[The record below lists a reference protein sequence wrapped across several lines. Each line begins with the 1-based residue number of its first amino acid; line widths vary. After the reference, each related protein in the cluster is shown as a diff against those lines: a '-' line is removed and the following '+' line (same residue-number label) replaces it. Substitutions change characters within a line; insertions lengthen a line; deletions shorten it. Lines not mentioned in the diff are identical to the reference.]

1 MLKQTQGLIVAFL
14 VIVTVQINAQ
24 STTFGVRGGTTFN
37 TISQTE
43 VIGAITPDID
53 YLVGFSGAVYAE
65 VPLGQTVVFQPELAF
80 TQKGFSLAQGADIDL
95 FGAALP
101 VGVRANTRF
110 NYLEAPLLMKAKF
123 GSEQVKAFVM
133 AGPTLGYAMN
143 GRVRTQSSGILEFQ
157 ISDNSIDLDAI
168 NYERFEFS
176 GVVGAGVQI
185 DAGFGNITI
194 DGRFQQGIT
203 ELYDIPL
210 VSERVRNRGFAIN
223 AGISIPL
230 Y

>member
-1 MLKQTQGLIVAFL
+1 MFKQMQYLIAAFL
-14 VIVTVQINAQ
+14 VVFSCQVNAQ
-24 STTFGVRGGTTFN
+24 STTFGLRGGTTFN
-37 TISQTE
+37 TISQTQL
-43 VIGAITPDID
+43 VDAVTPDFD
-53 YLVGFSGAVYAE
+53 YLIGFSGAVFAE
-65 VPLGQTVVFQPELAF
+65 VPIGQTFAFQPELAF
-80 TQKGFSLAQGADIDL
+80 SQKGFSLAQGTDIDL
-95 FGAALP
+95 FGASLP
-101 VGVRANTRF
+101 VGVRANTQF

-133 AGPTLGYAMN
+133 AGPALGYAMN

-157 ISDNSIDLDAI
+157 LSDNKIDLDAI

-185 DAGFGNITI
+185 DAGFGNITL

-223 AGISIPL
+223 AGVSIPL
-230 Y
+230 N

>member
-1 MLKQTQGLIVAFL
+1 MLKQTPYLIVAFL
-14 VIVTVQINAQ
+14 VLAAFSIKAQ
-24 STTFGVRGGTTFN
+24 STHFGVRGGTTFN

-43 VIGAITPDID
+43 VVDAITPEID

-65 VPLGQTVVFQPELAF
+65 IPLGATFAFQPELAF
-80 TQKGFSLAQGADIDL
+80 SQKGFSLAQGADLDL
-95 FGAALP
+95 FGAPLAL
-101 VGVRANTRF
+101 GVRANTRF
-110 NYLEAPLLMKAKF
+110 NYLETPLLMKAKF

-133 AGPTLGYAMN
+133 AGPALGYALN
-143 GRVRTQSSGILEFQ
+143 GRIRTQSTGLLEFQ
-157 ISDNSIDLDAI
+157 LSDNSIDLDAI

-176 GVVGAGVQI
+176 GVVGAGLQI
-185 DAGFGNITI
+185 DAGFGNIII

-223 AGISIPL
+223 AGVSIPL

>member
-14 VIVTVQINAQ
+14 VLTAFQINAQ

-65 VPLGQTVVFQPELAF
+65 VPLGQTFAFQPELAF
-80 TQKGFSLAQGADIDL
+80 SQKGFSIAQGMDFDL
-95 FGAALP
+95 FGASLP

-123 GSEQVKAFVM
+123 GSEQVKGFVM
-133 AGPTLGYAMN
+133 AGPALGYAMN
-143 GRVRTQSSGILEFQ
+143 GQVRTQSSGILEFQ
-157 ISDNSIDLDAI
+157 LSDNSIDLDAI

-185 DAGFGNITI
+185 DAGFGSITL

-223 AGISIPL
+223 AGISIPIN
-230 Y
+230 

>member
-1 MLKQTQGLIVAFL
+1 MLKQTQYLIGAFL
-14 VIVTVQINAQ
+14 VLFSFQIQAQ
-24 STTFGVRGGTTFN
+24 STNFGVRGGSTFN

-43 VIGAITPDID
+43 VVDAITPDVD

-65 VPLGQTVVFQPELAF
+65 VPIGKTFAFQPELAF

-95 FGAALP
+95 FGTALP
-101 VGVRANTRF
+101 VGVRANSRF

-123 GSEQVKAFVM
+123 GSEQVKGFIM
-133 AGPTLGYAMN
+133 AGPALGYALN
-143 GRVRTQSSGILEFQ
+143 GRVWTRSTGLLEFQ
-157 ISDNSIDLDAI
+157 LSDNSIDLDAI
-168 NYERFEFS
+168 NYERFEVS
-176 GVVGAGVQI
+176 GVVGAGIQI
-185 DAGFGNITI
+185 NAGFGDITI

-223 AGISIPL
+223 AGVSIPL